1 MIAHNRVFIT
11 DPNYEDEVAG
21 GGLFVSYD
29 KVSRQSALVNL
40 DVHIRNTS
48 GKFFSGKV
56 SYELYDRDNRL
67 VLSTEKRLSVGNEHA
82 AKVPS
87 RMKVDSP
94 HLWSPDSPYL
104 YQLHVYVKDKAGS
117 IVDGYRRRIGIRS
130 VEFKGKDGFWLN
142 GEPYPYPLIGAN
154 RHQDYAVIGNALS
167 NNLHWRDA
175 KKLRDAGLR
184 VIRNA
189 HYPQDPAFMDA
200 CDELAIILVC
210 GCGSRF

>member
-1 MIAHNRVFIT
+1 MVAFYFI
-11 DPNYEDEVAG
+11 
-21 GGLFVSYD
+21 
-29 KVSRQSALVNL
+29 
-40 DVHIRNTS
+40 NTS

-82 AKVPS
+82 AKVAS

-154 RHQDYAVIGNALS
+154 RHQDYAV
-167 NNLHWRDA
+167 R
-175 KKLRDAGLR
+175 
-184 VIRNA
+184 
-189 HYPQDPAFMDA
+189 Q
-200 CDELAIILVC
+200 CLV
-210 GCGSRF
+210 

>member
-82 AKVPS
+82 AK
-87 RMKVDSP
+87 
-94 HLWSPDSPYL
+94 W
-104 YQLHVYVKDKAGS
+104 
-117 IVDGYRRRIGIRS
+117 
-130 VEFKGKDGFWLN
+130 
-142 GEPYPYPLIGAN
+142 PL
-154 RHQDYAVIGNALS
+154 V
-167 NNLHWRDA
+167 
-175 KKLRDAGLR
+175 
-184 VIRNA
+184 
-189 HYPQDPAFMDA
+189 
-200 CDELAIILVC
+200 
-210 GCGSRF
+210 

>member
-67 VLSTEKRLSVGNEHA
+67 VLSTEKRLSVA
-82 AKVPS
+82 S

-94 HLWSPDSPYL
+94 HLWSPLCFQQRNDCPWAMSMR
-104 YQLHVYVKDKAGS
+104 QK
-117 IVDGYRRRIGIRS
+117 
-130 VEFKGKDGFWLN
+130 W
-142 GEPYPYPLIGAN
+142 PL
-154 RHQDYAVIGNALS
+154 V
-167 NNLHWRDA
+167 
-175 KKLRDAGLR
+175 
-184 VIRNA
+184 
-189 HYPQDPAFMDA
+189 
-200 CDELAIILVC
+200 
-210 GCGSRF
+210 